1 MEKEIKVDISSR
13 EELLERYNDSKVCRD
28 VVEYIIKEAMLVEK
42 NKKIKIVVNKDNA
55 VINENCKELII
66 NGLRDEY
73 KRSLERQHDNNIKQI
88 YFLIMGSILI
98 YLSFKIKNVQVWR
111 EILLIS
117 GWVPI
122 WEMVKIELFPDVEG
136 RIKRRI
142 INKLLKSVLDQDT
155 APVVVCDIDDIIV

>member
-88 YFLIMGSILI
+88 YFFIMGSILI

-142 INKLLKSVLDQDT
+142 INKLLKSE
-155 APVVVCDIDDIIV
+155 IVERV

>member
-1 MEKEIKVDISSR
+1 MEKQITIDISSR
-13 EELLERYNDSKVCRD
+13 DELLEKYNESKVSRD
-28 VVEYIIKEAMLVEK
+28 VVEYIIKEAMIVDK
-42 NKKIKIVVNKDNA
+42 NDKIKIVVNKESA
-55 VINENCKELII
+55 VVNENCKELII
-66 NGLRDEY
+66 NGLKDEY

-98 YLSFKIKNVQVWR
+98 YLSFKIKNVEVWR

-122 WEMVKIELFPDVEG
+122 WEMVKIELFPDTEG

-142 INKLLKSVLDQDT
+142 INKLLKSE
-155 APVVVCDIDDIIV
+155 IVERV

>member
-1 MEKEIKVDISSR
+1 MKKEIKIDISSR
-13 EELLERYNDSKVCRD
+13 EELLEKYNDSKVCRD
-28 VVEYIIKEAMLVEK
+28 VVEYLIKEAMLIDKGE
-42 NKKIKIVVNKDNA
+42 KIKVIINKDSA

-66 NGLRDEY
+66 NGLKDEY

-88 YFLIMGSILI
+88 YFLLLGITLLFLSMLI
-98 YLSFKIKNVQVWR
+98 KQPGVWK

-122 WEMVKIELFPDVEG
+122 WEMVKIELFPDVQG

-142 INKLLKSVLDQDT
+142 INKLLKSE
-155 APVVVCDIDDIIV
+155 IVERI

>member
-13 EELLERYNDSKVCRD
+13 EELLEKYNDSKVGRD
-28 VVEYIIKEAMLVEK
+28 VVDYLIKETMLAER
-42 NKKIKIVVNKDNA
+42 NEKIKIVVNKDSA

-66 NGLRDEY
+66 NGLKDEY

-142 INKLLKSVLDQDT
+142 INKLLKSE
-155 APVVVCDIDDIIV
+155 IVERI

>member
-1 MEKEIKVDISSR
+1 
-13 EELLERYNDSKVCRD
+13 
-28 VVEYIIKEAMLVEK
+28 
-42 NKKIKIVVNKDNA
+42 
-55 VINENCKELII
+55 
-66 NGLRDEY
+66 
-73 KRSLERQHDNNIKQI
+73 
-88 YFLIMGSILI
+88 MGSILI

-142 INKLLKSVLDQDT
+142 INKLLKSE
-155 APVVVCDIDDIIV
+155 IVERV

>member
-13 EELLERYNDSKVCRD
+13 EDLLERYNESKISRD
-28 VVEYIIKEAMLVEK
+28 VIEYIIKEAMLVDK
-42 NKKIKIVVNKDNA
+42 NEKIKIVVNKDTA
-55 VINENCKELII
+55 VLNENCKELII
-66 NGLRDEY
+66 NGLKDEY
-73 KRSLERQHDNNIKQI
+73 TRSLERQHDNNIKQI

-142 INKLLKSVLDQDT
+142 INKLLKSE
-155 APVVVCDIDDIIV
+155 IVERI